1 MKTNENI
8 KNVDSGVLDSA
19 SVDSGA
25 KGKNL
30 DSGAQDK
37 NLVDKSLESKNVVES
52 KTLDSTTPD
61 STADLLERF
70 IKECLINTS
79 QSPLQKLIAQ
89 TRYTLSHYS
98 RLSAHASN
106 ELARLESI
114 IDEPIKI
121 AIVGQFSSGKST
133 FLNALLGREI
143 LPSGITP
150 ITSKVCEIRYGEA
163 YELEVRYKDSSIKH
177 KPLSFLHTFDELE
190 NTHIQDFRLYAPNE
204 MLRQIC
210 FLDTPG
216 FNSQNAID
224 TQTTNQILES
234 VDGIIWLSLIDN
246 VGKQSEKD
254 ILQAHI
260 KKYAA
265 KSICVLNQKDRL
277 KNEDEVKTSLEYA
290 KRAFEGFFGEVVA
303 ISAKLGLR
311 AQISARGGA
320 RGESINVDSGDAESN
335 GEVLDSGGADSALG
349 ASLDSGAPRTLDSA
363 LYAESNMQAVMDF
376 IRTNLTP
383 NAKALKTLHIKK
395 SLKAMLL
402 SALCHTQNAQKSLES
417 LLDELALQDGRVR
430 FGALQSGLE
439 KRFGALFVAYN
450 SLLESLAQEIFTK
463 MQSQEIQLPITTKN
477 KLGIRTTTLEKKS
490 APYLPKDMLIS
501 RLCSEEEA
509 SLREFRKVG
518 FALSEFGEAF
528 GEMLGAQARELD
540 SKIARTKLCFLPESL
555 AESRARYF
563 RDFGAI
569 NEVSTRKILAF
580 GSVLESIARDYEKV
594 GQKILS
600 SLKSELFALRTL
612 ITLNYANAIA
622 LALTKLDAK
631 MEYALKKYLQNPK
644 DFALFTPTLENI
656 RDELNAALHFL
667 VFQDKLFLQ
676 NSLYKRALW
685 EIGEEYEKSLARARE
700 AMSATQNEL
709 QEYHHT
715 LKTQL
720 LTIRSQD
727 V

>member
-1 MKTNENI
+1 MKTNENM
-8 KNVDSGVLDSA
+8 KNVDSGVLDFA
-19 SVDSGA
+19 S
-25 KGKNL
+25 L
-30 DSGAQDK
+30 DSGARDK
-37 NLVDKSLESKNVVES
+37 NLES
-52 KTLDSTTPD
+52 KTLDSTT
-61 STADLLERF
+61 DLLERF

-98 RLSAHASN
+98 KLSAHASN

-114 IDEPIKI
+114 IDESIKI

-177 KPLSFLHTFDELE
+177 KPLSFLHTLDELE
-190 NTHIQDFRLYAPNE
+190 NTHISDFRLYAPNE

-254 ILQAHI
+254 ILQVHI

-303 ISAKLGLR
+303 ISAKLGLC
-311 AQISARGGA
+311 AQISTRGGANGRAGGA
-320 RGESINVDSGDAESN
+320 RGESINVDSGSADST
-335 GEVLDSGGADSALG
+335 LDSSAPANT
-349 ASLDSGAPRTLDSA
+349 ASTTAAPRTLDSA
-363 LYAESNMQAVMDF
+363 LCAESNMQSVIDF

-402 SALCHTQNAQKSLES
+402 SALCHTQNAKKSLES
-417 LLDELALQDGRVR
+417 LLEELALQDGRVR

-477 KLGIRTTTLEKKS
+477 KLGMRTTTLEKKS

-540 SKIARTKLCFLPESL
+540 SKIARIKLCFLPEAL

-580 GSVLESIARDYEKV
+580 SSVLESIARDYEKA

-612 ITLNYANAIA
+612 ITLNYANAIT

-631 MEYALKKYLQNPK
+631 MEYALKKHLQNPK

-700 AMSATQNEL
+700 AISATQNEL
-709 QEYHHT
+709 QEYRHT
-715 LKTQL
+715 LKSQL
-720 LTIRSQD
+720 ATIRSQNA
-727 V
+727 

>member
-1 MKTNENI
+1 MKTNENM

-19 SVDSGA
+19 SLDSSA
-25 KGKNL
+25 KGKNV
-30 DSGAQDK
+30 DST
-37 NLVDKSLESKNVVES
+37 
-52 KTLDSTTPD
+52 TLDSTT
-61 STADLLERF
+61 DLLERF

-106 ELARLESI
+106 ELVRLESI

-133 FLNALLGREI
+133 FLNALLGKEI

-177 KPLSFLHTFDELE
+177 KPLSFLHTLDELE
-190 NTHIQDFRLYAPNE
+190 NTHISDFRLYAPNE

-320 RGESINVDSGDAESN
+320 NGALRQADSGGKD
-335 GEVLDSGGADSALG
+335 LDSGGVDSALG

-363 LYAESNMQAVMDF
+363 LYAESNMQSVMDF

-383 NAKALKTLHIKK
+383 NAKVLKTLHIKK

-402 SALCHTQNAQKSLES
+402 SALCHTQNAKKSLES

-540 SKIARTKLCFLPESL
+540 SKIERVKLCFLPDSL

-569 NEVSTRKILAF
+569 NEVSTRKILASS
-580 GSVLESIARDYEKV
+580 GMLESIARDYEKA

-600 SLKSELFALRTL
+600 SLKSKLFALRTL
-612 ITLNYANAIA
+612 ITLNYANAIT

-631 MEYALKKYLQNPK
+631 MEYALKKHLQNPK

-700 AMSATQNEL
+700 ALTATQNEL

-715 LKTQL
+715 LKSQL
-720 LTIRSQD
+720 ATIRTQD
-727 V
+727 A